1 MTELVGIFDKPMIK
15 LSKLADYGVAL
26 LTHLANAPRDVHSAQ
41 QVADATGIPLPT
53 VSKLL
58 SAFARAELLATT
70 RGAKGGFRLARRPAD
85 ISVAE
90 IVAAIDGPIAL
101 TQCLE
106 DSTGSCTVEPICP
119 SRPAWHTINQA
130 VRQAFQSVSLA
141 DLLGWPPAR
150 APRPFPA
157 TQPHAADKRV
167 TP

>member
-1 MTELVGIFDKPMIK
+1 MIIGNSMIK

-26 LTHLANAPRDVHSAQ
+26 LTHLANAPRDTHSAQ

-58 SAFARAELLATT
+58 SAFARAELLTTT

-90 IVAAIDGPIAL
+90 IVVAIDGPIAL

-106 DSTGSCTVEPICP
+106 DTAGSCTVEPICP

-141 DLLGWPPAR
+141 DLLGRPVATR
-150 APRPFPA
+150 APRPYAP
-157 TQPHAADKRV
+157 PRHAGDDKQV